1 MEVTKQESKSS
12 THGTDQPGERSS
24 TGIVRTCIAAIPAG
38 YDKVVVR
45 QLDDPYWGGGDG
57 WM

>member
-1 MEVTKQESKSS
+1 MEITKEETGAPDAELKS
-12 THGTDQPGERSS
+12 RS

-38 YDKVVVR
+38 YSKLIVK